1 MRNELRVFAN
11 GKMFYC
17 TLDTYPE
24 LTERADWPE
33 GFKLKHAK
41 KMLATIYHDSNG
53 NLIYYNDIL
62 EIDGSTYLVTDS
74 VVIWLSLPDV
84 QEKCEVIGNRLENS
98 ELLSYCKN
106 VTSIRK
112 KVLKHA

>member
-33 GFKLKHAK
+33 GFRLKHAK
-41 KMLATIYHDSNG
+41 KMMATIYHDSNG

-62 EIDGSTYLVTDS
+62 EIDGSKYLVTDS
-74 VVIWLSLPDV
+74 VVIWLSMFDV
-84 QEKCEVIGNRLENS
+84 QEKCEIIGNDLENP
-98 ELLSYCKN
+98 ELRSSCKN
-106 VTSIRK
+106 ISRIK
-112 KVLKHA
+112 NGG